1 MKSTSKPGMIFGK
14 ISIIDIIIVALVIVV
29 VVYGLS
35 IFTNKS
41 VISDPSKVKIQYTFE
56 TNSVIESFGDQLY
69 VGADLYNSS
78 RNHYLGKLISFE
90 IKPYE
95 VEVKD
100 IEKGI
105 ITKQIVP
112 EQFVASLVIE
122 ADAIEDDY
130 NYRVTQ
136 ENIKIGL
143 SIPVKG
149 KGFASLG
156 YIVGLKEVE

>member
-1 MKSTSKPGMIFGK
+1 MKTTKKPGLIFGK
-14 ISIIDIIIVALVIVV
+14 ISIIDIVIVALALVV

-35 IFTNKS
+35 MFGAKS
-41 VISDPSKVKIQYTFE
+41 TVGDPNKVKIQYTFE
-56 TNSVIESFGDQLY
+56 TNSVIESFGDQLF

-78 RNHYLGKLISFE
+78 RNHYLGKLVSFE

-95 VEVKD
+95 VEVKNL
-100 IEKGI
+100 EKGT

-112 EQFVASLVIE
+112 EQYVATLVIE
-122 ADAIEDDY
+122 AEAVTDAY
-130 NYRVTQ
+130 HYRVTQ
-136 ENIKIGL
+136 EDIKIGA

-156 YIVGLKEVE
+156 YVVGLKEVE